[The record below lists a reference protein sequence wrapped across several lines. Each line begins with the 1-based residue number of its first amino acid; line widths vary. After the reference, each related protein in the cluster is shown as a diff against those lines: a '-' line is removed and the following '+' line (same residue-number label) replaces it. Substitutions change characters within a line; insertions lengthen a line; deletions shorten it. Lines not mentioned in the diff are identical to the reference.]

1 MAGPW
6 LGDEV
11 GEILYWIPYLRWAQ
25 VAFAGLHDRLFVL
38 RRPGS
43 AWWYDGLG
51 ARLIDAEEIVD
62 AEALPALTGVEA
74 ERYLI
79 LHWDEVES
87 RREALAAHR
96 PDRRIQ
102 RRLLEFE
109 PLVAPADAGIATPPG
124 PFVAVRGVEID
135 AGAPVVRLD
144 GLDPVRAAAVIA
156 QADGYAGTYGSES
169 YVAALLGRP
178 AVAVRPADDP
188 PADRDLRLASYF
200 LGRPPFGRLDAVTDA
215 GSASAAVARM
225 LEQSATAAAL
235 TLG

>member
-1 MAGPW
+1 
-6 LGDEV
+6 
-11 GEILYWIPYLRWAQ
+11 
-25 VAFAGLHDRLFVL
+25 LHDRLFVL
-38 RRPGS
+38 RRASS

-51 ARLIDAEEIVD
+51 AHLVDAEEIVD
-62 AEALPALTGVEA
+62 GEVLPTLTGVEA

-109 PLVAPADAGIATPPG
+109 PLMAPADAGVPTPPR

-135 AGAPVVRLD
+135 PGVPVVRLD

-169 YVAALLGRP
+169 YVAALLGRS

-188 PADRDLRLASYF
+188 PVDRDLRLASYF
-200 LGRPPFGRLDAVTDA
+200 LGRPPFGLLDTVTDA
-215 GSASAAVARM
+215 GSASAALARM
-225 LEQSATAAAL
+225 LEQTAAGAAL
-235 TLG
+235 TLS